1 MQLQQRPSKQ
11 LRKKMYAKPESLHFR
26 RTNRFCSLARCK
38 CQIKSLRTV
47 WAPVM
52 VRDTEANPALKSN
65 LIPLYKHSTSK
76 NLILTNSPLCSVN
89 LLMRT
94 KHLTSKFLIPF
105 IQPKWVINLKN
116 GASADKFCQI
126 RQWSREIKARS
137 VPSRTAAHHSPRDKS
152 ELTNI
157 TERNIYWNGKT
168 ISLWI
173 YWLVCVIEQLWWNLS
188 KPSEYLRIP
197 IALRLKI

>member
-1 MQLQQRPSKQ
+1 
-11 LRKKMYAKPESLHFR
+11 
-26 RTNRFCSLARCK
+26 
-38 CQIKSLRTV
+38 
-47 WAPVM
+47 M

-116 GASADKFCQI
+116 GASADQFCQN
-126 RQWSREIKARS
+126 RQRSREIKAKS
-137 VPSRTAAHHSPRDKS
+137 VPTQTAPHHSPHDKF

-168 ISLWI
+168 ISSQI
-173 YWLVCVIEQLWWNLS
+173 YWLVCFIEQLWWNLS
-188 KPSEYLRIP
+188 KPSEILWIP